1 MTKAELIQ
9 HLSVLPNDC
18 IIMSNSGW
26 ECSETDIGGI
36 WYNRKTNE
44 CHLTQGGSFEN
55 ENGYERDLL
64 CPDEQKDFE
73 KIFCT
78 ED

>member
-9 HLSVLPNDC
+9 HLSALPDDC

-26 ECSETDIGGI
+26 EYGESDIGGI
-36 WYNRKTNE
+36 WYNRNTNE
-44 CHLTQGGSFEN
+44 CHLTQGGAFQN
-55 ENGYERDLL
+55 AHGYERIGY
-64 CPDEQKDFE
+64 PGDEKNFE